1 MQPSVIKGKK
11 LWCKN
16 NLKMTSGINVTTRKG
31 KVKFAAPTHILI
43 DDYIKNC
50 NEWKA
55 AGGFAIYHRSPNKTV
70 KELKDII
77 LG

>member
-1 MQPSVIKGKK
+1 M
-11 LWCKN
+11 
-16 NLKMTSGINVTTRKG
+16 TTRRG

-55 AGGFAIYHRSPNKTV
+55 AGGLAIHHRDPARTA
-70 KELKDII
+70 KELKELI